1 MILLLIFLQITLAYS
16 YCILVIFQWCFNN
29 TVVYKRGL
37 QTQSPLCIQDP
48 FELNHNV
55 TRNVDSATLGKIK
68 KLCSEAVGV
77 CANFQNPKK
86 ERRTNLL
93 HLLDIK
99 IKASFIEK

>member
-1 MILLLIFLQITLAYS
+1 
-16 YCILVIFQWCFNN
+16 
-29 TVVYKRGL
+29 VVYKRGL

-55 TRNVDSATLGKIK
+55 ARNVDSATLGRIK

-86 ERRTNLL
+86 SRRTNLL

-99 IKASFIEK
+99 IKVN